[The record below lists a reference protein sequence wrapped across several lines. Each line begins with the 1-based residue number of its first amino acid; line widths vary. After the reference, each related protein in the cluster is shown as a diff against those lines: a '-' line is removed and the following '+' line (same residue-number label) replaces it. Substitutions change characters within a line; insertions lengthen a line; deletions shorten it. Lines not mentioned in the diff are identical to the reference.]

1 MFSSVDQDEIKAL
14 LTELHL
20 LIQEARARG
29 DLHVKS
35 DGFLPDYWYGV
46 ATGYQDAAARLEALL
61 QRSPNQVGITHTQ
74 QSPLEGLRHARD
86 NDNDD
91 RPDADSSLFL
101 PVFRSPKE

>member
-1 MFSSVDQDEIKAL
+1 MFSSVDHDKINAL
-14 LTELHL
+14 LTELHH

-29 DLHVKS
+29 DLHAES
-35 DGFLPDYWYGV
+35 NGFLPDYWYGV

-61 QRSPNQVGITHTQ
+61 QRSPNQMGIIHTQ
-74 QSPLEGLRHARD
+74 QSRTSGD
-86 NDNDD
+86 DNDD